1 MEPLSTAAALA
12 SIIGL
17 IGQFKSGRD
26 STKSQDFDEFMQWL
40 AESNHAELKSLIEA
54 NHGTT
59 ISIKAI
65 LHQSQEALSE
75 SLSRIDN
82 ALAAITTA
90 LAGFGELSK
99 SIRPEA
105 VLSGQAISVLR
116 QIEDAKA
123 SKVLLVQYLDS
134 GSYLVL
140 MDGSGGGLDIPEP
153 RFLEADM
160 TALTNARLL
169 IPGRNSSGKPM
180 WTITREAAAF
190 VASLPT

>member
-1 MEPLSTAAALA
+1 MDPLSTTSALA

-26 STKSQDFDEFMQWL
+26 SAKSQDFDEFMQWL

-99 SIRPEA
+99 SIRPDSGLSEQA
-105 VLSGQAISVLR
+105 VWILR
-116 QIEDAKA
+116 QMEEKQA
-123 SKVLLVQYLDS
+123 SKVLLHQRHSGALLLPLDGTG
-134 GSYLVL
+134 GSIT
-140 MDGSGGGLDIPEP
+140 IPEP
-153 RFLEADM
+153 RFLEDDM
-160 TALTNARLL
+160 NALTSARLL
-169 IPGRNSSGKPM
+169 IPGRNSSGKPI
-180 WTITREAAAF
+180 WTFTREAAAF
-190 VASLPT
+190 VASLPA

>member
-1 MEPLSTAAALA
+1 MEPLSTTTALA

-26 STKSQDFDEFMQWL
+26 SAKSQDFDEFMQWL

-65 LHQSQEALSE
+65 LHQSQEALGE

-90 LAGFGELSK
+90 FAGFGELSK
-99 SIRPEA
+99 SIRPDA
-105 VLSGQAISVLR
+105 VLSEQAISVLK
-116 QIEDAKA
+116 QIEEKKA
-123 SKVLLVQYLDS
+123 SKVLLHQRMGGALLLPLDGTG
-134 GSYLVL
+134 GSIA
-140 MDGSGGGLDIPEP
+140 IPEP
-153 RFLEADM
+153 RFLESDM
-160 TALTNARLL
+160 QALTSSGLL
-169 IPGRNSSGKPM
+169 IPGYNSSGKPL
-180 WTITREAAAF
+180 WTYTRQAAAF
-190 VASLPT
+190 VASLPA

>member
-1 MEPLSTAAALA
+1 MEPLSTTTALA

-26 STKSQDFDEFMQWL
+26 SAKSQSFDEFMQWL
-40 AESNHAELKSLIEA
+40 AESNHAELKSMIEA

-82 ALAAITTA
+82 ALAAITTT

-99 SIRPEA
+99 SIRPNA
-105 VLSGQAISVLR
+105 VLSEQAIGLLR
-116 QIEDAKA
+116 QIDEAQA
-123 SKVLLVQYLDS
+123 SKVLLVEFLDT
-134 GSYLVL
+134 GSELL
-140 MDGSGGGLDIPEP
+140 LLDGSGEGIEIPEP

-160 TALTNARLL
+160 KALTDARLL

-180 WTITREAAAF
+180 WTFTREAAAF
-190 VASLPT
+190 VASLPK

>member
-1 MEPLSTAAALA
+1 MEPLSTTTALA

-26 STKSQDFDEFMQWL
+26 SAKSQDFNEFMQWL

-90 LAGFGELSK
+90 LTGFGELSK
-99 SIRPEA
+99 SIRPNA
-105 VLSGQAISVLR
+105 ALSEQAISILK
-116 QIEDAKA
+116 QIDDAGA
-123 SKVLLVQYLDS
+123 SKVLLVQFLAGSTLMPLD
-134 GSYLVL
+134 GT
-140 MDGSGGGLDIPEP
+140 GGQIEFQEP

-160 TALTNARLL
+160 DALTNARLL
-169 IPGRNSSGKPM
+169 IPGRNAKGQPL
-180 WTITREAAAF
+180 WTFTREAAAF
-190 VASLPT
+190 VASLPS

>member
-99 SIRPEA
+99 SI
-105 VLSGQAISVLR
+105 
-116 QIEDAKA
+116 
-123 SKVLLVQYLDS
+123 
-134 GSYLVL
+134 
-140 MDGSGGGLDIPEP
+140 
-153 RFLEADM
+153 M
-160 TALTNARLL
+160 TAATCPLAHRD
-169 IPGRNSSGKPM
+169 PS
-180 WTITREAAAF
+180 A
-190 VASLPT
+190 